1 MKKEYKAPIINKV
14 MACTDDPFMKASN
27 PGHQSGDIFDG
38 THIGSGTGQ
47 DGDEGYSKTSGRFW
61 DDEY

>member
-1 MKKEYKAPIINKV
+1 MKKVYKTPLVNKV
-14 MACTDDPFMKASN
+14 MVCTDDPFMKASK

-38 THIGSGTGQ
+38 TEIGSGTGTG
-47 DGDEGYSKTSGRFW
+47 GDYGDAKRNGRFW